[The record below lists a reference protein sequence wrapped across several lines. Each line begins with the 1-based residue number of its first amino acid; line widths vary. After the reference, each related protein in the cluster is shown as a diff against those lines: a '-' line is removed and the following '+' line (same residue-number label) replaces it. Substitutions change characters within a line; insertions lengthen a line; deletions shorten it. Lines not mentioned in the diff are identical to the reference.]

1 MLGFLGFT
9 CNRALSS
16 ESMNNK
22 FIQIDD
28 NGEGLIEI
36 PRFFIVEPMYF
47 KQGLTSDD
55 SMLLREGIVEKLL
68 RVKRHLPK
76 GWNFKIWDGYRPLS
90 VQDKLHKGLWDLRSK
105 ENPSWDEAELKKAV
119 EKFVAFPSY
128 DPAKPSP
135 HNTGGAVDL
144 TIVTDDG
151 IELPMGTEFDEFH
164 ERSYSD
170 YFLDQDR
177 HDDSG
182 AGDGASFEA
191 RVHQS
196 NRDLLRELIASEG
209 FAPYKWEWWHF
220 SFGNQDWAAHSGNEV
235 AIYGSKEL

>member
-1 MLGFLGFT
+1 
-9 CNRALSS
+9 
-16 ESMNNK
+16 MNNK
-22 FIQIDD
+22 FIQIND

-55 SMLLREGIVEKLL
+55 SMHLREGIVEKLL
-68 RVKRHLPK
+68 RAKRHLPK

-90 VQDKLHKGLWDLRSK
+90 VQEKLHKGLWDLRSN
-105 ENPSWDEAELKKAV
+105 ENPSWGEAELKEAV
-119 EKFVAFPSY
+119 ERFVAFPSY

-170 YFLDQDR
+170 YFLGQDGP
-177 HDDSG
+177 DDGS
-182 AGDGASFEA
+182 ADFEA

-196 NRDLLRELIASEG
+196 NRDLLR
-209 FAPYKWEWWHF
+209 
-220 SFGNQDWAAHSGNEV
+220 
-235 AIYGSKEL
+235 